1 MAPNNQGRGREW
13 PFPFANVRKADFT
26 TKFDAIQRV
35 ETIAQSSEPLTRENS
50 VEVCTCAC
58 VCVIPACRGFRANLC
73 APVPLTTLG
82 PWRGSVNG
90 NVSSKLAC
98 GREKERAAR
107 LFSSG
112 NFQYLACLF
121 IRPGKWKTE
130 ISVFP
135 RGNSRVADNVSPTQ
149 SIRYAFHDVLE
160 TVNHECSIK
169 WYEKWIYKSRTSS
182 MWN

>member
-1 MAPNNQGRGREW
+1 MQQRNIPSKYQKMIPQKINDVKWPYNSAKNNLGPRQGMT
-13 PFPFANVRKADFT
+13 FPFRKADFT

-98 GREKERAAR
+98 GREKASREA
-107 LFSSG
+107 LFVREFSIFS
-112 NFQYLACLF
+112 LF
-121 IRPGKWKTE
+121 IYSTGEMK
-130 ISVFP
+130 ISVFS
-135 RGNSRVADNVSPTQ
+135 RGNSSGR
-149 SIRYAFHDVLE
+149 
-160 TVNHECSIK
+160 
-169 WYEKWIYKSRTSS
+169 
-182 MWN
+182 

>member
-98 GREKERAAR
+98 GREKASREA
-107 LFSSG
+107 LFVREFSIFS
-112 NFQYLACLF
+112 LF
-121 IRPGKWKTE
+121 IYSTGEMKN
-130 ISVFP
+130 
-135 RGNSRVADNVSPTQ
+135 GNLRFSTRQ
-149 SIRYAFHDVLE
+149 L
-160 TVNHECSIK
+160 
-169 WYEKWIYKSRTSS
+169 TSGR
-182 MWN
+182 